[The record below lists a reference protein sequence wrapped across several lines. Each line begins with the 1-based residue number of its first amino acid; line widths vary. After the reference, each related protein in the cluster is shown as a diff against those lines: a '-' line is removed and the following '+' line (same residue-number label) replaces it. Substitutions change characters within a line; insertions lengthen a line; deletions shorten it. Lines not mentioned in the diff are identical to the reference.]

1 MQQTLLQSWQEHT
14 WPEVKVNKPLPTGEG
29 VIDQGGFN
37 TIEVD
42 ELFESV
48 NQASTT
54 IGQAVLF
61 RTLTQPLSSLPDIES
76 RQQAV
81 LELGNNQVL
90 KDSVERI
97 IENAA
102 SHERHFYL
110 LLFGE
115 FLGALGTAKEEHE
128 IEGYGY
134 LQYKRGVRFL
144 LELVDEI
151 NAVAEPES
159 AYLKSIFDKIKGFAN
174 SRAYSLMEG
183 PVYIT

>member
-14 WPEVKVNKPLPTGEG
+14 WPEVKVSKPLPTGEG

-48 NQASTT
+48 NQAATT

-61 RTLTQPLSSLPDIES
+61 RTLAQPLSSLLDIES

-97 IENAA
+97 VDNAA
-102 SHERHFYL
+102 S
-110 LLFGE
+110 
-115 FLGALGTAKEEHE
+115 
-128 IEGYGY
+128 
-134 LQYKRGVRFL
+134 
-144 LELVDEI
+144 
-151 NAVAEPES
+151 
-159 AYLKSIFDKIKGFAN
+159 
-174 SRAYSLMEG
+174 
-183 PVYIT
+183 